1 MHNFIAMFKSF
12 EEVSPVEELLQ
23 ASKTL
28 DVKLEQQL
36 KNKYRTF
43 SSFNYREAYFDA
55 RQRQKRKAE
64 QTKAMEP
71 DIAMALQLF
80 LKNSLLSDTHQPE
93 KRGKGMSL

>member
-80 LKNSLLSDTHQPE
+80 LKNSLLSDTQQPE